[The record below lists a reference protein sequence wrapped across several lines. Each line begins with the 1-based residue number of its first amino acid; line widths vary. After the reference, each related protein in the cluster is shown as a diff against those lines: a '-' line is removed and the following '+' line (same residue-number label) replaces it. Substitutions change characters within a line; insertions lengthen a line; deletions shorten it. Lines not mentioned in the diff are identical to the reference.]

1 MDKAEVAKI
10 IRSTEK
16 SAFIKNYDNVV
27 ELQKNKLL
35 VDTEGIRYSE
45 RNVQNLR
52 ILIGQVIE
60 VFGEQWDIHA
70 KINSDGNVAIHGID
84 IMFPNIVI
92 KNSNKKSHK
101 ISDFLLRIRL
111 FVSDS
116 INIRIGLIEG
126 ARASVTLKEYSCG
139 YVHSHVPR
147 TSYGSAPEGP
157 GFNKFCTGSGEINNY
172 LNNYASDNSEECA
185 ERIVMQL
192 YTMVNWESLEG
203 APHFRMEGIR
213 YESGNGNSPQ
223 LVQLGVGV
231 HIARRFSDLAL
242 QLIETGKL
250 PVDGLKANIIDNK
263 ISIDVEEPFI
273 SNVMSFSEFGQYIGV
288 DYNNRIVT
296 ESSLVEYVKTLGNK
310 NPHNVSVPE
319 LVTKTGYFFNGKEV
333 GLTITDYQPEEKKE
347 DNKVELEI
355 NYKIP
360 EQYVNKFKINASR
373 EIYEQQVRG
382 SIAERYA

>member
-10 IRSTEK
+10 INSPEK
-16 SAFIKNYDNVV
+16 SAFIKNYDNIVQ
-27 ELQKNKLL
+27 LQKDGLL
-35 VDTEGIRYSE
+35 SDTEGIKYSE
-45 RNVQNLR
+45 NNVQNLR
-52 ILIGQVIE
+52 TLIGQIIE
-60 VFGEQWDIHA
+60 VFGEQWDVHA
-70 KINSDGNVAIHGID
+70 KIDIRGLVAIHGID

-92 KNSNKKSHK
+92 KNSKKESHK
-101 ISDFLLRIRL
+101 ISDFLLRIRI
-111 FVSDS
+111 FVSS
-116 INIRIGLIEG
+116 SEHIRIERIEG

-172 LNNYASDNSEECA
+172 LNDYASNNSEAYA

-213 YESGNGNSPQ
+213 YSSSSNNSVRV
-223 LVQLGVGV
+223 VQLGTTEPSQRG
-231 HIARRFSDLAL
+231 FSDTVL

-250 PVDGLKANIIDNK
+250 PVDGLKANIVDNK
-263 ISIDVEEPFI
+263 ISIEVGEQFMTNLM
-273 SNVMSFSEFGQYIGV
+273 SNGTLQEYIGV
-288 DYNNRIVT
+288 DYNGMVVT
-296 ESSLVEYVKTLGNK
+296 EQSLIDYVKTRNSK
-310 NPHNVSVPE
+310 NPHGVKVPT
-319 LVTKTGYFFNGKEV
+319 LVEKTGYFFNGKEV
-333 GLTITDYQPEEKKE
+333 GLTISDFKPVEKEE
-347 DNKVELEI
+347 NKVELEI

-360 EQYVNKFKINASR
+360 EQYVNKFKNSAER
-373 EIYEQQVRG
+373 EIYEQQIRG